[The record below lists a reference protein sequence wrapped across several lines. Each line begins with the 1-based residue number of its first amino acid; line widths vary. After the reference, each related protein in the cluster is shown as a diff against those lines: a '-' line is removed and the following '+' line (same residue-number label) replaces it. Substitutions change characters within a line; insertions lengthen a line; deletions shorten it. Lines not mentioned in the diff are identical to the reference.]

1 MKGANECAR
10 RVKQLFKTLRAKL
23 GKVGKPSVGDPVQ
36 QMILGIL
43 TRDMPESKA
52 REALERLNE
61 MVVDYNELRVISPLE
76 LAEALHDCPDAKV
89 KAEDLS
95 RALNKVFAIEHAVSL
110 DRLVQ
115 MSSRDVRT
123 YLDRIDGLEAYTR
136 ARIRLLGLGQHA
148 IPLDEAMWAL
158 ARKLELVD
166 PKCTLDEAQAFLER
180 QIPADD
186 ALEFV
191 ALLRKHAWTE
201 MANAMRKGEVD
212 KIRAIPP
219 DRTSRNM
226 LQPIYPAQPAAG
238 ADADELERD
247 APVEAAAKSEPRK
260 SRGGKGRPARGES
273 AKTTP
278 VAAPPRPARKAPA
291 GESKRSAARSG
302 GNKPARRPAK
312 TRTG

>member
-10 RVKQLFKTLRAKL
+10 RVKQFFKMLRAKL

-76 LAEALHDCPDAKV
+76 LTEALHDFPDAKV

-95 RALNKVFAIEHAVSL
+95 RALNRVFAFEHAVSME
-110 DRLVQ
+110 RLEQ
-115 MSSRDVRT
+115 MSQRDARQ
-123 YLDRIDGLEAYTR
+123 YLDKIDGLEAYTR

-158 ARKLELVD
+158 VRKAELVD
-166 PKCTLDEAQAFLER
+166 PKCSLEDAQAFLER
-180 QIPADD
+180 QISADD

-191 ALLRKHAWTE
+191 ALLRKHAWAE
-201 MANAMRKGEVD
+201 MANAVRKGEVER
-212 KIRAIPP
+212 IRAIPP

-226 LQPIYPAQPAAG
+226 LQPIYPAQPAA
-238 ADADELERD
+238 AEDAEELEL
-247 APVEAAAKSEPRK
+247 AAGSPPAGKSAPRK
-260 SRGGKGRPARGES
+260 ARSSKARPPRAE
-273 AKTTP
+273 APKTAPAPTP
-278 VAAPPRPARKAPA
+278 RRPARKAAGSEAKRSPPRPA
-291 GESKRSAARSG
+291 GKTG
-302 GNKPARRPAK
+302 RRPAK
-312 TRTG
+312 ARTA